1 MKNKKSLILAIS
13 FGILFIILTI
23 VGNMFCNWAL
33 YLLPIA
39 FAPITIWAVRNSKNL
54 FEHFN
59 SKTNANK

>member
-39 FAPITIWAVRNSKNL
+39 FAPITIWAVRN
-54 FEHFN
+54 
-59 SKTNANK
+59 